1 MTALHYAAKAGH
13 VGIIKVL
20 LDTDGLDI
28 DVKVNTFC
36 TLKGQHIAL
45 SSRNLVG
52 TNSQQLLTQFQRNF
66 IGTFSIK
73 SRCAYSYYVMIG

>member
-28 DVKVNTFC
+28 DVKVSLISN
-36 TLKGQHIAL
+36 IAPDKNEIF
-45 SSRNLVG
+45 R
-52 TNSQQLLTQFQRNF
+52 
-66 IGTFSIK
+66 
-73 SRCAYSYYVMIG
+73 

>member
-28 DVKVNTFC
+28 DVKVNNF
-36 TLKGQHIAL
+36 L
-45 SSRNLVG
+45 SKNDTG
-52 TNSQQLLTQFQRNF
+52 
-66 IGTFSIK
+66 
-73 SRCAYSYYVMIG
+73 